1 MIIYN
6 PKLLYIAF
14 PIFCVIYV
22 LISTLIGSRFRTD
35 PHVLAISFPII
46 NPLTWVLIGISSL
59 ITSHLTLTVTNCK
72 YKDIRGLFRSVFSII
87 FSTSLFLILPIFM
100 FGYIPFPIFFA
111 IYSIGDV
118 NFIGILILIALYL
131 ITFSVSYSSIFSNIK
146 IPYGIINILL
156 FYISI
161 IFLTYLI
168 FGIVYV

>member
-1 MIIYN
+1 
-6 PKLLYIAF
+6 
-14 PIFCVIYV
+14 
-22 LISTLIGSRFRTD
+22 
-35 PHVLAISFPII
+35 
-46 NPLTWVLIGISSL
+46 
-59 ITSHLTLTVTNCK
+59 
-72 YKDIRGLFRSVFSII
+72 
-87 FSTSLFLILPIFM
+87 M